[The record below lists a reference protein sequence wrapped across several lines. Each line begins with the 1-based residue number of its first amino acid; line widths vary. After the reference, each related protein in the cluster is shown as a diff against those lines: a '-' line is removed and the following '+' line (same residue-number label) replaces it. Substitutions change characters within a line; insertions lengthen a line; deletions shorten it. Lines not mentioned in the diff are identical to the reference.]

1 VVKPESSLAKNAI
14 RLGNIVGPDETAHW
28 RGCAELVNLFL
39 RQLMRHR
46 RSFDCCR
53 RDKVGGNLMRRQ
65 LERDEPDKLVKRCL
79 GGPSVIMP

>member
-1 VVKPESSLAKNAI
+1 VVKPESSPAKNAI
-14 RLGNIVGPDETAHW
+14 VLARRRAGRAGPLAW
-28 RGCAELVNLFL
+28 LQLVNLFL

-53 RDKVGGNLMRRQ
+53 RDEVGGDLMRRQ

-79 GGPSVIMP
+79 GGA